1 MHVSPNVTLGEALSD
16 SNFGSHRGIALS
28 ELADWVNTQNDRSTL
43 QKLLLVTGGG
53 SDRLNGKI
61 LSLRVRA

>member
-1 MHVSPNVTLGEALSD
+1 MHVSPNVTLGEVLSD

-28 ELADWVNTQNDRSTL
+28 ELADWVNTQNDQSTL
-43 QKLLLVTGGG
+43 QKMLLVTGGV